1 MGTEKLNRRF
11 VGTAL
16 VSVLLSLLLA
26 LTPVLAVAEPANGG
40 SASADTMEA
49 TPAGDDAAEVV
60 EGASDDA
67 ESATSQSDPPVSTDT
82 AIAPAESESDAAIGT
97 SAEASAQAVTAGA
110 DCVMSSDTYE
120 NSVTA
125 ANMVLLVSFSDTSQD
140 MLDAFNASYYIAD
153 NILGIKTNWQ
163 NFMWSVDGIKQ
174 SYVQRTWRD
183 YLYEIS
189 QGQCNVKSYFPQT
202 QADGKVVHITLDRPA
217 SDYKDN
223 DGTLVGDVA
232 SKFNAQFGS
241 YDASRTDKN
250 RDGFI
255 DNLMIVPTTSG
266 VFTSHKGSL
275 GETVTFGSGSNAR
288 KVKESITVVEGSLEL
303 SNGMPNSGFSESVA
317 VHEYLHTLGAR
328 DYYRNYNGIGGNPVS
343 HWDVMA
349 SGDVYSWP
357 LAFTRES
364 VGWASIPEVNLK
376 DLKDS
381 YTLYAPADSDAKKG
395 VSNPSKPQALKIRT
409 SLSSSEYFIVE
420 YRQKDNALFDYD
432 HSIGA
437 SGLIVYRVNEAHSV
451 MGNIRGDDYV
461 YVFRPGETGLK
472 DSAGDIDRAAIA
484 AGSYVSQGD
493 KTLNTS
499 IGSTDLDAKFT
510 DNTIFF
516 ENGLNSGIK
525 IDAVSQTDGS
535 ITFKISTADYVQA
548 DMWESLTNT
557 DGSTPFGTWESPTV
571 QATSDESNPYML
583 VGSTSSASLLWA
595 VWKHDGSNWQ
605 QVGTKQND
613 MRNVRIA
620 TLNGI
625 PYLLGVSTSNQKQL
639 VLKAL
644 VSGVWNTVVTTT
656 LNDAI
661 WSTDLR
667 AIGGKLYA
675 FAGANGDCRMFM
687 LEGSTLK
694 QYGLTLPV
702 SPYYSVSLTDCGG
715 QPLLVANDQ
724 SGTKT
729 NAYRFNGS
737 SWSVTKIKNS
747 ASSVIDSVAKDGKTY
762 VYAFTYNGTSN
773 DARLSVLSSE
783 AVAESSHVISDMQDA
798 TSDTSICAGK
808 NSLYFVKST
817 STGVKAYS
825 LPYSA
830 ANTGD
835 NSEFMQL
842 GGTVFSSASSMD
854 VVAIGDSAYCM
865 LGDSNSK
872 SVAVRYH
879 KLQTGDTADPLD
891 PSQGGST
898 EPGKTSIG
906 DASVQVFNP
915 IYTGKALTPK
925 PTVKMGPTTLR
936 EGTDYTLSYQNNV
949 NAGTAT
955 ITVTGAGNYTGTITR
970 TFTIRTASIP
980 ASAVGSVPAQT
991 YTGAALTPKPTVKV
1005 GATTLREGADYT
1017 LSHKNNTNAGTAS
1030 VTVTG
1035 KGNYTGD
1042 VTKTFTI
1049 AKRSI
1054 SGATVSVATQTYT
1067 GSALT
1072 PKPTVKV
1079 GSTTLR
1085 EGADYSLSYK
1095 NNTNVGTATVTITGK
1110 GNYTDTRPATFRIE
1124 PKPGASTGGGS
1135 GSSTAPSGVAMHR
1148 LYNPNSGEHFYTASA
1163 HERDSLRRAGWKYEG
1178 VGWTAPASSRT
1189 PVYRLYS
1196 GTDHHYT
1203 ASAAERDMLVRAG
1216 WKYEG
1221 VGWYSDDAKGVPLY
1235 RQFNPNVNPG
1245 APRNNSGS
1253 HNYTTSRAEHDHLVS
1268 AGWRGEGIGWY
1279 GM

>member
-1 MGTEKLNRRF
+1 M
-11 VGTAL
+11 
-16 VSVLLSLLLA
+16 
-26 LTPVLAVAEPANGG
+26 
-40 SASADTMEA
+40 
-49 TPAGDDAAEVV
+49 
-60 EGASDDA
+60 
-67 ESATSQSDPPVSTDT
+67 
-82 AIAPAESESDAAIGT
+82 
-97 SAEASAQAVTAGA
+97 
-110 DCVMSSDTYE
+110 
-120 NSVTA
+120 
-125 ANMVLLVSFSDTSQD
+125 
-140 MLDAFNASYYIAD
+140 
-153 NILGIKTNWQ
+153 
-163 NFMWSVDGIKQ
+163 
-174 SYVQRTWRD
+174 
-183 YLYEIS
+183 
-189 QGQCNVKSYFPQT
+189 
-202 QADGKVVHITLDRPA
+202 
-217 SDYKDN
+217 
-223 DGTLVGDVA
+223 
-232 SKFNAQFGS
+232 
-241 YDASRTDKN
+241 
-250 RDGFI
+250 
-255 DNLMIVPTTSG
+255 
-266 VFTSHKGSL
+266 
-275 GETVTFGSGSNAR
+275 
-288 KVKESITVVEGSLEL
+288 
-303 SNGMPNSGFSESVA
+303 
-317 VHEYLHTLGAR
+317 
-328 DYYRNYNGIGGNPVS
+328 
-343 HWDVMA
+343 
-349 SGDVYSWP
+349 
-357 LAFTRES
+357 
-364 VGWASIPEVNLK
+364 
-376 DLKDS
+376 
-381 YTLYAPADSDAKKG
+381 
-395 VSNPSKPQALKIRT
+395 
-409 SLSSSEYFIVE
+409 
-420 YRQKDNALFDYD
+420 
-432 HSIGA
+432 
-437 SGLIVYRVNEAHSV
+437 
-451 MGNIRGDDYV
+451 
-461 YVFRPGETGLK
+461 
-472 DSAGDIDRAAIA
+472 
-484 AGSYVSQGD
+484 
-493 KTLNTS
+493 
-499 IGSTDLDAKFT
+499 
-510 DNTIFF
+510 
-516 ENGLNSGIK
+516 
-525 IDAVSQTDGS
+525 
-535 ITFKISTADYVQA
+535 
-548 DMWESLTNT
+548 
-557 DGSTPFGTWESPTV
+557 
-571 QATSDESNPYML
+571 
-583 VGSTSSASLLWA
+583 
-595 VWKHDGSNWQ
+595 
-605 QVGTKQND
+605 
-613 MRNVRIA
+613 
-620 TLNGI
+620 
-625 PYLLGVSTSNQKQL
+625 
-639 VLKAL
+639 
-644 VSGVWNTVVTTT
+644 WNTVATAT

-675 FAGANGDCRMFM
+675 FAGANGDCRMLM

-737 SWSVTKIKNS
+737 SWSVTKIKDS

-773 DARLSVLSSE
+773 DARLSVLSSD
-783 AVAESSHVISDMQDA
+783 AVAESSHVIPDMQDA

-842 GGTVFSSASSMD
+842 GGTVFSSVSSMD
-854 VVAIGDSAYCM
+854 VVAIGDTAYCM
-865 LGDSNSK
+865 LGDTNS
-872 SVAVRYH
+872 SSIAVRYH

-915 IYTGKALTPK
+915 I
-925 PTVKMGPTTLR
+925 
-936 EGTDYTLSYQNNV
+936 
-949 NAGTAT
+949 
-955 ITVTGAGNYTGTITR
+955 
-970 TFTIRTASIP
+970 
-980 ASAVGSVPAQT
+980 

-1035 KGNYTGD
+1035 KGNYTGSR
-1042 VTKTFTI
+1042 K
-1049 AKRSI
+1049 
-1054 SGATVSVATQTYT
+1054 
-1067 GSALT
+1067 
-1072 PKPTVKV
+1072 
-1079 GSTTLR
+1079 
-1085 EGADYSLSYK
+1085 
-1095 NNTNVGTATVTITGK
+1095 
-1110 GNYTDTRPATFRIE
+1110 ATFRIE

-1253 HNYTTSRAEHDHLVS
+1253 HNYTTSRAEHDHLLS